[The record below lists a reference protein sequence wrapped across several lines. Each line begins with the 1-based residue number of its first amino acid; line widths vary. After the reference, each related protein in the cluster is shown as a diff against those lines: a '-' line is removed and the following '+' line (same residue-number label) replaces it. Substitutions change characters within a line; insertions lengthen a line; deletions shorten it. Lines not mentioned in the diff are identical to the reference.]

1 MLMPPTKLQSIS
13 TNHLSVTCWCR
24 RHVLIPVAYLI
35 EQQGGHHSVDDILKT
50 LRCAQ
55 CGARGFIESC
65 QIVYKGNSEFA
76 MTGAK
81 QGSGGGDAPKEDQ

>member
-1 MLMPPTKLQSIS
+1 M
-13 TNHLSVTCWCR
+13 
-24 RHVLIPVAYLI
+24 
-35 EQQGGHHSVDDILKT
+35 DDILKT

-55 CGARGFIESC
+55 CGARGFIERC
-65 QIVYKGNSEFA
+65 QIIYKGNSEFA